1 MVFGE
6 TVVELQ
12 KIKQAKAVNFGTG
25 ISPFHAIFNTALN

>member
-12 KIKQAKAVNFGTG
+12 NIKQAKAINFGTG
-25 ISPFHAIFNTALN
+25 ISSFHTIFNTALN

>member
-12 KIKQAKAVNFGTG
+12 KIKQAKAVTFGTG
-25 ISPFHAIFNTALN
+25 ISSFHAMI